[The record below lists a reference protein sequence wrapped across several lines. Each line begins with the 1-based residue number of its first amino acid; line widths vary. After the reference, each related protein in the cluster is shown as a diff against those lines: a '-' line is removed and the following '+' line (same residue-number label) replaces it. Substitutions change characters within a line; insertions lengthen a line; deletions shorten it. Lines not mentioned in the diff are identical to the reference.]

1 MSKKAAFVAIIGR
14 TNVGKSSLFNSIIGQ
29 RQAIVAKQP
38 GTTRDRI
45 TAKASYNNKDFW
57 LVDTA
62 GMKSAEDDFELGIQE
77 QIAEATES
85 ADVIVVVTEA
95 DTQASIEDRQVA
107 TMALKSQK
115 PVILAVNKSDKNSK
129 LDLMKW
135 LTLGIQKVVATS
147 TTQGLGIE
155 ELLELVY
162 EYLPNSSLPDADDR
176 LHIAILGRPNVGK
189 SSLFNSLAAKQ
200 QALVAK
206 QAGTTRDI
214 NRLYINYH
222 GQEIELAD
230 TAGIRRSGKIE
241 PGVEKFSVL
250 RALSAIEQSDIGL
263 LVMDA
268 TEPNTQLDQKIAG
281 LIKESGKG
289 LIIVA
294 NKWDEIK
301 EEVEQPEIASR
312 IKQAFPFVPWAP
324 LIFTSATQG
333 LNVTKIYDIALGISK
348 ARKQKFKTTEL
359 NRWLRQTVN
368 NHEPPPAHNTLPK
381 LNYMVQE
388 DDIDMPSFKIFGSS
402 IRVLHFSYKRY
413 LEKQFRSQWP
423 LIGTPLKFWFIDKK
437 TIEKKSKVK

>member
-1 MSKKAAFVAIIGR
+1 MSKKSAFVAIVGR
-14 TNVGKSSLFNSIIGQ
+14 TNVGKSSLFNTIIGR
-29 RQAIVAKQP
+29 RQAIVAKQA

-77 QIAEATES
+77 QIAEAAHS
-85 ADVIVVVTEA
+85 ADVIIVVAEA
-95 DTQASIEDRQVA
+95 DTQVSIEDRQVA
-107 TMALKSQK
+107 TMALKSRK

-129 LDLMKW
+129 LDLGQW
-135 LTLGIQKVVATS
+135 QTLGIANIVATS
-147 TTQGLGIE
+147 TTQKLGIE
-155 ELLELVY
+155 ELLELVS
-162 EYLPNSSLPDADDR
+162 EHLPNNRIPEADDR

-206 QAGTTRDI
+206 QAGTTRDV

-250 RALSAIEQSDIGL
+250 RALTAIEQSDICL
-263 LVMDA
+263 TVMDV

-301 EEVEQPEIASR
+301 EEVEQAEIASR

-333 LNVTKIYDIALGISK
+333 HNVTKIFDLALEIYE
-348 ARKQKFKTTEL
+348 ARKQKFRTTEL
-359 NRWLRQTVN
+359 NRWLRQTVD
-368 NHEPPPAHNTLPK
+368 NHEPPPTHNALPK

-388 DDIDMPSFKIFGSS
+388 EDIDMPSFKIFGSS
-402 IRVLHFSYKRY
+402 IRVLHFSYRRY

-437 TIEKKSKVK
+437 SIDKKSKLK